1 MASGRKKKN
10 LYVLAVIL
18 FAIVAI
24 NLLASFLFFRIDL
37 TAEKRHTLSSATKTL
52 IANIDSPMRV
62 TVFLKGDY
70 PPGFIRLSKATREFL
85 DVLCAYNYNISYEFI
100 NPNAVTDAAQRD
112 TLVAQLIKKGLT
124 PTSLNVNKDGKTE
137 QQLIFP
143 SALITYKNR
152 EVPVDLLKSQIGVPP
167 EEVLNNSVQS
177 LEFNLA
183 VAFRKLTMDKRSAVA
198 FLTGHREAELI
209 KVADA
214 VHSLREFYAVYKVK
228 PDGDPQ
234 SLFFMKKDPK
244 SGILKIEPRFKALII
259 AKPDSLFSEADK
271 FLIDQ
276 YVMYGGKVLW
286 YIDPV
291 SASMDSIRSKGRT
304 IAFPR
309 DLNLEDQLFRYGVRL
324 NNNLILDLNAAVIPV
339 VTGQMGGQ
347 PQQSL
352 LPWYFYPVLTPLQD
366 HPIVKNLNAIK
377 TEFVSSMDTIKT
389 KGVQKTILLTTSKY
403 SRIANVP
410 MAISLDILR
419 EQPDQALFN
428 KSPQA
433 VAVLLEG
440 QFTSLYRNRIPPTLK
455 NGAPFIAMN
464 QSRLTGML
472 VVSDG
477 DAILNQVQTSDG
489 QTFPLPLGYD
499 RYSDQTYG
507 NRDLLLNTINYLCDD
522 AGLVSLR
529 TREVKLRLLDKEK
542 IKEQQFFI
550 QAVNII
556 APVLLIIVLIIIFSV
571 IRKRKFSRR
580 LG

>member
-1 MASGRKKKN
+1 MVSGRKKKN
-10 LYVLAVIL
+10 LYTLVIVLL
-18 FAIVAI
+18 AIIAI
-24 NLLASFLFFRIDL
+24 NLIVAPLFFRIDL
-37 TAEKRHTLSSATKTL
+37 TAEKRHTLSPATKAL
-52 IANIDSPMRV
+52 IAGIDAPMQV
-62 TVFLKGDY
+62 TVYLKGDF

-85 DVLCAYNYNISYEFI
+85 DVLCAYNHNISYEFV
-100 NPNAVTDAAQRD
+100 NPNALSDAAQRD
-112 TLVAQLIKKGLT
+112 TLIAQLIKKGLT

-143 SALITYKNR
+143 SALITYKDR
-152 EVPVDLLKSQIGVPP
+152 VITVDLLKSQIGVPP
-167 EEVLNNSVQS
+167 EEVLNNSVQA

-198 FLTGHREAELI
+198 FLSGHREADLI
-209 KVADA
+209 RIADA
-214 VHSLREFYAVYKVK
+214 AHSLRDFYAVYKVK
-228 PDGDPQ
+228 LDGNPQ
-234 SLFFMKKDPK
+234 SLFFMKNDPK
-244 SGILKIEPRFKALII
+244 SGQLKIEPRFRALII

-286 YIDPV
+286 YVDPV

-324 NNNLILDLNAAVIPV
+324 NNNLVMDMNAAVIPV

-352 LPWYFYPVLTPLQD
+352 LPWYFYPVLTPQQD
-366 HPIVKNLNAIK
+366 HPIVKNLNSIK
-377 TEFVSSMDTIKT
+377 TEFVSSMDTVKSV
-389 KGVQKTILLTTSKY
+389 GVQKTVLLTTSKY

-410 MAISLDILR
+410 AVISLDILR
-419 EQPDQALFN
+419 EQPDPALFN
-428 KSPQA
+428 KPPQA

-440 QFTSLYRNRIPPTLK
+440 QFTSLYRHRIPPVLK
-455 NGAPFIAMN
+455 NGSPFDPLN
-464 QSRLTGML
+464 TSRITGML

-477 DAILNQVQTSDG
+477 DAVLNQVQTSDG

-499 RYSDQTYG
+499 RYSDQTFG

-529 TREVKLRLLDKEK
+529 TREVKLRLLDQEKVKEH
-542 IKEQQFFI
+542 QFFI
-550 QAVNII
+550 QTINIV
-556 APVLLIIVLIIIFSV
+556 APVLLIIILVILLSVL
-571 IRKRKFSRR
+571 RKRKYSQGS
-580 LG
+580 L

>member
-1 MASGRKKKN
+1 
-10 LYVLAVIL
+10 
-18 FAIVAI
+18 
-24 NLLASFLFFRIDL
+24 
-37 TAEKRHTLSSATKTL
+37 
-52 IANIDSPMRV
+52 
-62 TVFLKGDY
+62 
-70 PPGFIRLSKATREFL
+70 
-85 DVLCAYNYNISYEFI
+85 
-100 NPNAVTDAAQRD
+100 
-112 TLVAQLIKKGLT
+112 
-124 PTSLNVNKDGKTE
+124 
-137 QQLIFP
+137 
-143 SALITYKNR
+143 
-152 EVPVDLLKSQIGVPP
+152 
-167 EEVLNNSVQS
+167 
-177 LEFNLA
+177 
-183 VAFRKLTMDKRSAVA
+183 
-198 FLTGHREAELI
+198 
-209 KVADA
+209 
-214 VHSLREFYAVYKVK
+214 
-228 PDGDPQ
+228 
-234 SLFFMKKDPK
+234 MKKDPK

>member
-1 MASGRKKKN
+1 MVSDMKKKN
-10 LYVLAVIL
+10 LYTLFVVLI
-18 FAIVAI
+18 AIVAI
-24 NLLASFLFFRIDL
+24 NLLATLLFFRLDL
-37 TAEKRHTLSSATKTL
+37 TSEKRHTLSPATKTL
-52 IANIDSPMRV
+52 LAYIDGPMRV

-70 PPGFIRLSKATREFL
+70 PPGFIRLGKSTREFL
-85 DVLCAYNYNISYEFI
+85 DVLCAYNHNISYEFV
-100 NPNAVTDAAQRD
+100 NPNAVSDAAQRD
-112 TLVAQLIKKGLT
+112 TLIARLIKKGLT

-143 SALITYKNR
+143 SALITYKDR
-152 EVPVDLLKSQIGVPP
+152 EIPVDLLKSQIGVPP

-198 FLTGHREAELI
+198 FLSGHREADLI
-209 KVADA
+209 RVADA
-214 VHSLREFYAVYKVK
+214 AHSLRDFYAVYKVK
-228 PDGDPQ
+228 LDGDPQ
-234 SLFFMKKDPK
+234 SLFFMQKNPK
-244 SGILKIEPRFKALII
+244 TGQQKIEPRFNALII

-276 YVMYGGKVLW
+276 YVMYGGKVMW

-309 DLNLEDQLFRYGVRL
+309 DLNLEDQLFRYGVRV
-324 NNNLILDLNAAVIPV
+324 NNNLIMDLNAAVIPV

-352 LPWYFYPVLTPLQD
+352 LPWYFYPVLTPLQN
-366 HPIVKNLNAIK
+366 HPIIKNLNAVK
-377 TEFVSSMDTIKT
+377 TEFVSSIDTVKVT
-389 KGVQKTILLTTSKY
+389 GVQKTVLLSTSRY
-403 SRIANVP
+403 SRISNVP

-419 EQPDQALFN
+419 EQPDQSLFN

-440 QFTSLYRNRIPPTLK
+440 QFTSLYRNRIPPALK
-455 NGAPFIAMN
+455 NSTQFTVKD

-477 DAILNQVQTSDG
+477 DAILNQVQTSEG
-489 QTFPLPLGYD
+489 RTFPLPLGYD
-499 RYSDQTYG
+499 RYSDQTFG

-522 AGLVSLR
+522 AGLVLLR

-542 IKEQQFFI
+542 IKTQQFLI
-550 QAVNII
+550 QTINVV
-556 APVLLIIVLIIIFSV
+556 APILFIIVMVVILAV
-571 IRKRKFSRR
+571 IRKRKFSHRT
-580 LG
+580 